1 MDKSKLN
8 TLALKAKLGCEE
20 SLWKIKAELIGEIH
34 KMSNHNWHSIRNEAK
49 FEESC
54 FTRIDS
60 AVRAFDPRK
69 GNFYNLAMFKIN
81 SCLKESRK
89 RFSETPVVISLSEK
103 RSEIELESTVID
115 DSAVIDDGLMVNEKI
130 ALLAEGDPRKE
141 MILKLWASGI
151 DETKY
156 IARVIA
162 KNCGGKISSNR
173 TYTHRFRARCR
184 KTLA

>member
-1 MDKSKLN
+1 MDKNKLN
-8 TLALKAKLGCEE
+8 SLALKAKLGCEK

-34 KMSNHNWHSIRNEAK
+34 KMSNYNWHSIRNEAK

-60 AVRAFDPRK
+60 AVRAFDPKK

-103 RSEIELESTVID
+103 RSEVELESTVVDESAIID
-115 DSAVIDDGLMVNEKI
+115 DRLMVNEKI
-130 ALLAEGDPRKE
+130 ALIAKGDPRKE
-141 MILKLWASGI
+141 MILKLWASGVN
-151 DETKY
+151 ETKY

-162 KNCGGKISSNR
+162 KNQGGKISSHLS
-173 TYTHRFRARCR
+173 YVHRFRARCR
-184 KTLA
+184 RALA